1 VAKAASDLRSA
12 ELLASAKDALLD
24 TAIYHCQQAAEK
36 ALKAYLFS
44 KDVPFE
50 KRHDIVRLVRQ
61 AEELDTRFAQFL
73 EAARLLTP
81 LAWQFR
87 YPSEVPAG
95 NPSRDQFRE
104 ALGRAKAIYDFVLSA
119 LPSESHPQ

>member
-1 VAKAASDLRSA
+1 MKTISPRPAKGGP
-12 ELLASAKDALLD
+12 LD

-44 KDVPFE
+44 NDVSFE
-50 KRHDIVRLVRQ
+50 KRHDLVRLVRQ
-61 AEELDTRFAQFL
+61 AEQLDGRFAQFL

-87 YPSEVPAG
+87 YPTEVPAG
-95 NPSRDQFRE
+95 NPSPEEFRE
-104 ALGRAKAIYDFVLSA
+104 AFEQAKAIYDFVLSVV
-119 LPSESHPQ
+119 PRESHPQ